1 MDGEEQ
7 KRTHRKKVPE
17 ELDLEKSAGYVFS
30 NNDSPGTTTSSQ
42 PLIDHDKLE
51 SPPFTPDSPHSG
63 CYKLERYY
71 GRTLAGI
78 LVPLAVTGFWVA
90 ISLDLLQERD
100 IVAYGSEHEILIY
113 YAWFTLAVFGLCL
126 SQYGLA
132 MAWGIRLSYNCSA
145 VKSASE
151 FKVLTRKPSLDS
163 VYRGL
168 AAVGKSSSFEG
179 NGTVLALS
187 PPPPAPS
194 KHMGACARGRD
205 FKVDS
210 TPTPDKHCRPYR
222 CALCTPYSVQWIT
235 SDLGTATLDA
245 RTSTYTDSKRSPS
258 PPFKEAEIESPASRF
273 GYTAAEILSEDTEV
287 GASYI
292 AKNLTSSR
300 RGKVLGRRRFN
311 PSIPGTLFV
320 IWSFSSAI
328 LGVTYGF
335 RCRWSET
342 LDGYSLF
349 HFGVDLAHE
358 VRQGSELSSTGGI
371 EKCTRL

>member
-163 VYRGL
+163 MYRGL

-179 NGTVLALS
+179 NGTTNPTTLVEAIMRAYAMDALQL
-187 PPPPAPS
+187 
-194 KHMGACARGRD
+194 MYDGI
-205 FKVDS
+205 
-210 TPTPDKHCRPYR
+210 
-222 CALCTPYSVQWIT
+222 YS
-235 SDLGTATLDA
+235 
-245 RTSTYTDSKRSPS
+245 
-258 PPFKEAEIESPASRF
+258 
-273 GYTAAEILSEDTEV
+273 TEV

>member
-1 MDGEEQ
+1 MMQNLEQ
-7 KRTHRKKVPE
+7 SSMSSVISNDRFVFNLPKRWMEKNRNELTERKVPE
-17 ELDLEKSAGYVFS
+17 ELDLEKSAGYAFS

-194 KHMGACARGRD
+194 KHMGACAYW
-205 FKVDS
+205 
-210 TPTPDKHCRPYR
+210 H
-222 CALCTPYSVQWIT
+222 
-235 SDLGTATLDA
+235 
-245 RTSTYTDSKRSPS
+245 RS
-258 PPFKEAEIESPASRF
+258 
-273 GYTAAEILSEDTEV
+273 
-287 GASYI
+287 
-292 AKNLTSSR
+292 
-300 RGKVLGRRRFN
+300 
-311 PSIPGTLFV
+311 
-320 IWSFSSAI
+320 
-328 LGVTYGF
+328 
-335 RCRWSET
+335 
-342 LDGYSLF
+342 
-349 HFGVDLAHE
+349 H
-358 VRQGSELSSTGGI
+358 
-371 EKCTRL
+371 